1 MFDAILNAALD
12 LPQITV
18 GPTTMVIAEGEPV
31 HQLLVLETGSVSVTR
46 GGAPLEALNQPGVVF
61 GEMSVLLGKPA
72 TATVRTI
79 GECTFRV
86 SDDPQSFLRAKPEV
100 ALLIATILARRLDA
114 VSRYL
119 VDIREQYADRD
130 DHLRVV
136 DMVLD
141 SLAHRQDTES
151 DPGSDR
157 EQEAPY

>member
-130 DHLRVV
+130 DHLLVV

>member
-1 MFDAILNAALD
+1 MFDAILNAARD
-12 LPQITV
+12 LPQLTV
-18 GPTTMVIAEGEPV
+18 GPTTTVITEGEPV
-31 HQLLVLETGSVSVTR
+31 HQLLVLETGSLSVTR
-46 GGAPLEALNQPGVVF
+46 EGAPLASLNEPGVVF
-61 GEMSVLLGKPA
+61 GEMSVLLGTPA

-86 SDDPQSFLRAKPEV
+86 SDDPQGFLRAQPEV

-136 DMVLD
+136 DVVLD
-141 SLAHRQDTES
+141 SLTHRQGTES